1 MDLEE
6 LYDKLLRYCYSKT
19 HDRYLAEDIV
29 QDTFVRFYSNHTYK
43 DTGKQ
48 LAYMYTIARN
58 LCMDEFRRPHMLDI
72 DDAKTETRS
81 ALSTVPG
88 PDELLDQTSVE
99 QALEHLDEDDR
110 ELVILRY
117 NQGLSA
123 ADIGEIVGMSRWAVH
138 RRIQKCLRVMKEEL
152 EGVSGHDR

>member
-19 HDRYLAEDIV
+19 HDKYLAEDIV
-29 QDTFVRFYSNHTYK
+29 QDTFVRFYSSHTYK
-43 DTGKQ
+43 ETGKQ

-58 LCMDEFRRPHMLDI
+58 LCMDHYRKPVTVDL
-72 DDAKTETRS
+72 ETAGSEVER
-81 ALSTVPG
+81 ALGQGNDTN
-88 PDELLDQTSVE
+88 ELMDYMDVE
-99 QALEHLDEDDR
+99 QVLDKLDESER
-110 ELVILRY
+110 EMVILRY

-138 RRIQKCLRVMKEEL
+138 RKIQKCLKVMKKEL
-152 EGVSGHDR
+152 EGGSGHDR